1 MAHLYS
7 NKGFD
12 PSKLTPDLSKFSGTF
27 GQRLA
32 STASDP
38 VALGQAI
45 LAQATVPPPMPSK
58 PDPVEFENRQAG
70 IPRNVDRRP
79 PPDYRPGYDGEFDYG
94 ITPNF
99 GVGLMSE
106 DDPLYMSYGGLVRG
120 TRDFGVRL
128 AILYQE

>member
-1 MAHLYS
+1 MI
-7 NKGFD
+7 D
-12 PSKLTPDLSKFSGTF
+12 PTKTF
-27 GQRLA
+27 G
-32 STASDP
+32 STLMQTAQNP
-38 VALGQAI
+38 VALGQAT
-45 LAQATVPPPMPSK
+45 LAQSTVPPPMPKK

-120 TRDFGVRL
+120 TRDFGGTFGDFWHG
-128 AILYQE
+128 